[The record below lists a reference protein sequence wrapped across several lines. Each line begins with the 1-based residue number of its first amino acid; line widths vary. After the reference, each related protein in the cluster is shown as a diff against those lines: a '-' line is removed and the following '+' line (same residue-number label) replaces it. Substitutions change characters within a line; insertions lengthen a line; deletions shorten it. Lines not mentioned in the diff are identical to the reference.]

1 MSLRILI
8 AAVISAAALA
18 GASAPLFA
26 QSLGEVA
33 RKEEERRH
41 TVKKPAKVYTNKD
54 LGSVDPGPPVPAPD
68 TSKPLPGSAADAKVA
83 EKDKTPVKDQAY
95 WGTQV
100 KTLQLQVDRDQLS
113 ADAMQG
119 RISSLTADFAARD
132 DPAQRAVINSN
143 RQKAVVE
150 LERLNLDIRKGKKA
164 LADLLEEARRA
175 GVPPGWLR

>member
-8 AAVISAAALA
+8 ATAVSAAALV
-18 GASAPLFA
+18 GASAPLLA
-26 QSLGEVA
+26 QSLGDVA
-33 RKEEERRH
+33 RKEEERRQ
-41 TVKKPAKVYTNKD
+41 TVKKPGKVYTNKD
-54 LGSVDPGPPVPAPD
+54 LGNVDPGPPVPPPD
-68 TSKPLPGSAADAKVA
+68 TSKPLPGSADTKAA

-100 KTLQLQVDRDQLS
+100 KTLQAQVDRDQLS

-143 RQKAVVE
+143 RQKAVAE
-150 LERLNLDIRKGKKA
+150 LERLKLAVQNGKKA
-164 LADLLEEARRA
+164 LADLQEEARRA
-175 GVPPGWLR
+175 GVPAGWLR